1 MPGREIVDNALSSLV
16 REHQVISDLI
26 DSLAAYAGRLLEP
39 EATGDAP
46 SDLAAF
52 MQVLRGFAD
61 ELHHEKEEEILQPLL
76 SRRGFH
82 WDDGILAD
90 VRSEHERERYL
101 IDVLEQAA
109 QCELAWTDED
119 RRSIAATALE
129 LVTFQ
134 RAHMAKEHQGLFT
147 EVSRRL
153 SRDELEWL
161 GAELDRFDRM
171 PRHVASG
178 AELLSVADELMVRY
192 PPGPRTSRHDGGLTR
207 AGGPGRTG

>member
-16 REHQVISDLI
+16 REHQVISNLI
-26 DSLAAYAGRLLEP
+26 DSLAAYARRLLEP
-39 EATGDAP
+39 RATSAAA

-52 MQVLRGFAD
+52 TQVLRGFAD
-61 ELHHEKEEEILQPLL
+61 ELHHEKEEEILQPIL

-119 RRSIAATALE
+119 RRSIAATALT
-129 LVTFQ
+129 LVAFQ
-134 RAHMAKEHQGLFT
+134 REHMAKEHYGLFT

-161 GAELDRFDRM
+161 GAELDRFDRV

-178 AELLSVADELMVRY
+178 AELLSIADDLMARY
-192 PPGPRTSRHDGGLTR
+192 PSGPRAGRDDGALRR
-207 AGGPGRTG
+207 AADPGRTG